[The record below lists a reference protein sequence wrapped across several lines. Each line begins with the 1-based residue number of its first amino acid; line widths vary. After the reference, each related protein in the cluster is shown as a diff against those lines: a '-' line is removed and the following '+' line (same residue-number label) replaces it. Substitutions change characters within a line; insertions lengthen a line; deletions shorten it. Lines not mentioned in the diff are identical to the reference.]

1 MAFHTTSMRA
11 KDAIRSFRRRS
22 GMGRKERSAS
32 AVPRLQVDEPAAVD
46 ESTVESTSEGES
58 QAIPLVVSETGEG
71 KDDSMEEETEEGAIK
86 EDDEQT
92 KGELQDEN
100 LDELKESSENDSE
113 VQVEE
118 LESQE
123 GISLE
128 T

>member
-1 MAFHTTSMRA
+1 MRA

-22 GMGRKERSAS
+22 GMGSQERSAS
-32 AVPRLQVDEPAAVD
+32 AVPRLQADEPAAVD

-58 QAIPLVVSETGEG
+58 QAIPVVVSETGEG

-92 KGELQDEN
+92 RGELQDEN

>member
-22 GMGRKERSAS
+22 GMGSQERSAS
-32 AVPRLQVDEPAAVD
+32 AVPRLQADEPAAVD

-58 QAIPLVVSETGEG
+58 QAIPVVVSETGEG

-92 KGELQDEN
+92 RGELQDEN